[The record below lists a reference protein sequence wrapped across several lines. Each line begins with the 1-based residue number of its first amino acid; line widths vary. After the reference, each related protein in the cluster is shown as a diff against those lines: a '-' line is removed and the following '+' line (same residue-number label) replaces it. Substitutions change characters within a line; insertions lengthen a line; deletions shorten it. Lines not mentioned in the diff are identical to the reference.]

1 MITYK
6 AIMGTIAAG
15 LISAGTAVKSFS
27 NDNLEEKI
35 LIDEGKEKIV
45 RFESGKTRSLGVD
58 VKMEEE
64 TYLSFKNFVL
74 RIEQDKGKRLTEDE
88 VYRIMLGANTENLSE
103 LTSYEM
109 RVAWESYGR

>member
-64 TYLSFKNFVL
+64 TYLGFKNFVL

-88 VYRIMLGANTENLSE
+88 VYRIMLGANTEDLSE

-109 RVAWESYGR
+109 SAAWEKYGR

>member
-88 VYRIMLGANTENLSE
+88 VYRIMLGANTEDLSE

-109 RVAWESYGR
+109 HVAWEKYGR

>member
-15 LISAGTAVKSFS
+15 LISAGTALKSCS
-27 NDNLEEKI
+27 SDNLEKKL

-64 TYLSFKNFVL
+64 TYLGFKNLVL

-88 VYRIMLGANTENLSE
+88 VYRIMLGANTEDLSE
-103 LTSYEM
+103 LTSYELT
-109 RVAWESYGR
+109 VAWEKYRR